1 MQRVDA
7 NGDGKLDCAEFIEL
21 FEQLYLD
28 AGTVH
33 YSSGWWFKQTNNI
46 MLPMM

>member
-7 NGDGKLDCAEFIEL
+7 NGDGRLDCAEFIDL

-28 AGTVH
+28 AG
-33 YSSGWWFKQTNNI
+33 K
-46 MLPMM
+46 L